1 MANEK
6 AKGSR
11 KRLGEW
17 QHLTRT
23 HEVAGVGVVEYKVVV
38 VDYKGKT
45 WERPDTREGRAEVTR
60 EIGAVNDRVKRRGQV
75 QALHLRVSEMATAWV
90 GGADESMA
98 LAQAADKLRDVVDHM
113 DANDAVM

>member
-1 MANEK
+1 MRRPPPQAPPLQE
-6 AKGSR
+6 AS
-11 KRLGEW
+11 L
-17 QHLTRT
+17 HL
-23 HEVAGVGVVEYKVVV
+23 
-38 VDYKGKT
+38 
-45 WERPDTREGRAEVTR
+45 
-60 EIGAVNDRVKRRGQV
+60 